1 MILLDEEGLMSSL
14 NTDTN
19 EVTDCPQGDVLLGIN
34 GNASKNDLREP
45 VIIRLTE
52 NNVKK
57 TVEAEGLGTLL
68 SQGGSKMEHDYS
80 VCPSLQDNFDQT
92 LLFNEENENGPSFYD
107 GFEDFNSCIS
117 YNSNG
122 TLLGLNVTSKTND
135 EIVSG
140 LCFNDLTDVV
150 EVNSSNPE
158 RTIYEYIEPNHSQ

>member
-1 MILLDEEGLMSSL
+1 MILSDEEGLMASL
-14 NTDTN
+14 DTDTN

-34 GNASKNDLREP
+34 GNDSKNDLREP
-45 VIIRLTE
+45 VIIRPTN

-68 SQGGSKMEHDYS
+68 SQGGTNMEHDYS
-80 VCPSLQDNFDQT
+80 VCPSLQDNFDQP

-117 YNSNG
+117 HNSNEI
-122 TLLGLNVTSKTND
+122 LLGLNVTSNKND
-135 EIVSG
+135 EILSG

-150 EVNSSNPE
+150 EVKP
-158 RTIYEYIEPNHSQ
+158 RTFYIV